1 MADIKDWTSTRQ
13 IWNGVFTLPI
23 PIPPANQLYKLL
35 ASGATIDMSVD
46 GSSTAV
52 EFEYECPAD
61 KVVFI
66 EDITILIIDA
76 GIVPTKFGGIAA
88 LTNGLL
94 IEAIGSDGT
103 TVLHD
108 FTEDKP
114 IKKNADWFL
123 LTGHDSELSSPSGDD
138 TEEVQWNLAAE
149 SGPLLLTEGQLFR
162 VTVRDNLLD
171 ITEMEIMVQG
181 DIFPDGIFNDA

>member
-23 PIPPANQLYKLL
+23 PVPPANQLYKLL
-35 ASGATIDMSVD
+35 ADGATVDMSVD
-46 GSSTAV
+46 GSVTPV
-52 EFEYECPAD
+52 EFEYACPAD
-61 KVVFI
+61 NIVFI
-66 EDITILIIDA
+66 EDITLLIVDG
-76 GIVPTKFGGIAA
+76 GITPTKFGGIAA

-94 IEAIGSDGT
+94 IECIDSDTT

-108 FTEDKP
+108 FTEDKA
-114 IKKNADWFL
+114 IKKNADWAL
-123 LTGHDSELSSPSGDD
+123 LAGTDRETTAAAGDD
-138 TEEVQWNLAAE
+138 TEEVQWSLTSE

-162 VTVRDNLLD
+162 VTVRDDLSA

-181 DIFPDGIFNDA
+181 DVFPDGIFNDA